1 MLSNSER
8 IFSAAHQARARVL
21 QCRAMSLP
29 PNLVSDSPFVEETLL
44 MLRACGGRA
53 RVERVAEHV
62 LQVPC
67 DDVTV
72 AALLVSDLLRDD
84 GRFRLSDELEL
95 LLDCEDDGAL
105 ALDATDYVV
114 FDIETTGSKTP
125 PCRIMEIGAYRVS
138 GGRIVAEFESLVNPL
153 SPIPSFISMLTG
165 IDDEMVAHAPLF
177 DEIVHELLDFIG
189 SSVLIAHNA
198 AFDVRFLNHE
208 IARLYPGRKMR
219 NPALCTVSLAKRVVP
234 ELANHRLHT
243 VADHFN
249 VSIRGRHRAPGD
261 ARATAEVFIQLLSIL
276 CEHNVRDLRSAR
288 TFRVASAGNASQ
300 RERRVQA

>member
-1 MLSNSER
+1 
-8 IFSAAHQARARVL
+8 
-21 QCRAMSLP
+21 MSLP
-29 PNLVSDSPFVEETLL
+29 PNLVSDSPFVEETIS

-53 RVERVAEHV
+53 RVERVAEYV

-84 GRFRLSDELEL
+84 CRFRISDELEL
-95 LLDCEDDGAL
+95 LLDCEDDAAR

-114 FDIETTGSKTP
+114 FDMETTGSKTP
-125 PCRIMEIGAYRVS
+125 PCRVMEIGAYRVS
-138 GGRIVAEFESLVNPL
+138 GGRIVAEFESLVNPQ

-165 IDDEMVAHAPLF
+165 IDDVMVARAPLF
-177 DEIVHELLDFIG
+177 EEIASDLLDFIG
-189 SSVLIAHNA
+189 SSVLVAHNA

-208 IARLYPGRKMR
+208 IARLYPGRKMS

-243 VADHFN
+243 VAEHFG

-276 CEHNVRDLRSAR
+276 CEHGVSDLRTAR
-288 TFRVASAGNASQ
+288 TFRVAQTGNTTQ